1 MDRNVASIAGEP
13 AVGSQAMGHPS
24 FLPARGL
31 VLLIHLRASS
41 THRAPITLSSPN
53 PILEA

>member
-53 PILEA
+53 PILRA